1 MHLIEEGGR
10 AVRQSIISVSL
21 FILLLTAFLAISL
34 PSPSCAVELET
45 IRDNMNNMTSVA
57 WDDYSKS
64 LKGQRVDWTGW
75 ISDVKKQW
83 FGGYKILIDMDP
95 PGSLSVQDVYIED
108 LPKSLAAQLRK
119 DQNVRF
125 IGKIKS
131 VMKVL
136 GSCAVTLEDVKNVL
150 NVEKNIRIATL
161 EKKVKG
167 IPVAKVADNLRIY
180 KQLLRL
186 NPKNPK
192 YKKKVA
198 FYHAKVDEQKRKAQ
212 EAKLAR
218 QSESSSIKKP
228 SAKGCVKIS
237 DLNTQYTSLGYRVM
251 GRLTNTCDENLDYVA
266 YTITAYDKDGKIIDV
281 LSDYHPCSD
290 GDHGLDAG
298 NSCTFK
304 SITIDGLHKYD
315 IEISK
320 ARYR

>member
-34 PSPSCAVELET
+34 PSPSCAVEFET

-95 PGSLSVQDVYIED
+95 PDSLSVQDVYIED
-108 LPKSLAAQLRK
+108 LPKSLAAQFRK
-119 DQNVRF
+119 DQKVRF
-125 IGKIKS
+125 SGKIKS

-136 GSCAVTLEDVKNVL
+136 GSYAVTLEDVK
-150 NVEKNIRIATL
+150 IGPAS
-161 EKKVKG
+161 
-167 IPVAKVADNLRIY
+167 
-180 KQLLRL
+180 
-186 NPKNPK
+186 
-192 YKKKVA
+192 
-198 FYHAKVDEQKRKAQ
+198 
-212 EAKLAR
+212 R

-237 DLNTQYTSLGYRVM
+237 ELNTQYTSIGYRVM

-290 GDHGLDAG
+290 GDYGLDAG